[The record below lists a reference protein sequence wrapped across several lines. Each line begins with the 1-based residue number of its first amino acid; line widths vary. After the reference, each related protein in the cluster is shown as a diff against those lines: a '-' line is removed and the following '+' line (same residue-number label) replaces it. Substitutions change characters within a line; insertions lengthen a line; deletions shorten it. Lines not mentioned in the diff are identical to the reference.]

1 MYFGG
6 PLGTESLAVSCGK
19 QWCKMNI
26 LPLSNSC
33 AFYFSFI
40 KEKLGLQAK
49 HSVQEDRETD
59 FKENWQVF
67 RLPQTSFYKAPSPPP
82 PTFFTR
88 LKTYSLSL
96 VSTKNLS
103 RTGKLWKPMH
113 SNSALPLPTHMHEH
127 VHTHTHKQLL
137 KICKRTHPHTWTS
150 TPTHT
155 DTHTHTHT
163 AYLFNTGRAPPV
175 PFGHIWQGR
184 DETVCVESVIT
195 TVTQQ
200 HELLTVPTGAHA
212 TVILVHLCK
221 QLTPPWIGTWT
232 CQGHSS

>member
-40 KEKLGLQAK
+40 KEKLGLQVK

-127 VHTHTHKQLL
+127 VHTHTQT
-137 KICKRTHPHTWTS
+137 ITENMQTH
-150 TPTHT
+150 TPTHMNKHT
-155 DTHTHTHT
+155 HPYRHTHTHTHS
-163 AYLFNTGRAPPV
+163 LPV
-175 PFGHIWQGR
+175 
-184 DETVCVESVIT
+184 
-195 TVTQQ
+195 
-200 HELLTVPTGAHA
+200 
-212 TVILVHLCK
+212 
-221 QLTPPWIGTWT
+221 
-232 CQGHSS
+232 

>member
-1 MYFGG
+1 M
-6 PLGTESLAVSCGK
+6 
-19 QWCKMNI
+19 
-26 LPLSNSC
+26 
-33 AFYFSFI
+33 
-40 KEKLGLQAK
+40 
-49 HSVQEDRETD
+49 QEDRETD

-127 VHTHTHKQLL
+127 VHTHTQT
-137 KICKRTHPHTWTS
+137 ITENMQTH
-150 TPTHT
+150 TPTHMNKH
-155 DTHTHTHT
+155 THPYRHTHT

-232 CQGHSS
+232 CQGHRS